1 GAGTRSSAPGTAH
14 KFAAL
19 GTASLFSFGAAFRLS
34 SLRYDLLR
42 LIRANQT
49 LCQERFGRLRDRG
62 DVLAMIFPRP
72 ARRWTVA
79 WRDLLDAAPVCVHDG
94 AGNSARAQIQRVRNS
109 ILVGIRFAG
118 ERERGIERS
127 LAGDVRSDA
136 QPIWRQ
142 RVIANPALQIGRERK
157 AGGDNRPGRGQPQK
171 VAAVQAHFRPE
182 EIM

>member
-72 ARRWTVA
+72 ARRRTVA
-79 WRDLLDAAPVCVHDG
+79 WRDLLDAPPVCVHDG

-118 ERERGIERS
+118 ERDRAIERS
-127 LAGDVRSDA
+127 LPVMSVPMRSQSGA
-136 QPIWRQ
+136 SASLRIQLCRSG
-142 RVIANPALQIGRERK
+142 ANGMPGATIGL
-157 AGGDNRPGRGQPQK
+157 G
-171 VAAVQAHFRPE
+171 
-182 EIM
+182 